1 MGVPLRVGVRTFR
14 TMTGPLSG
22 VVHVICGLP
31 RHGGARKGCRRAEA
45 ESRPSLAGPSD
56 GGGTAGGGSA
66 NTSNARSS
74 GRPTGAGPAGGNGD
88 EPKRAPVVG
97 GGDLGGPGGP
107 DGTTECPAK
116 ALQPL
121 KELPGTKWGLTK
133 AVNEEAQ
140 IVPVIGG
147 LLRSKD
153 EKVQLRMV
161 ELLMDAAYAE
171 NSGRD
176 GGTRPGR
183 IEYSIARPKRD

>member
-1 MGVPLRVGVRTFR
+1 VGEPLRVGVCTFR
-14 TMTGPLSG
+14 RMNGPFTG
-22 VVHVICGLP
+22 VVYVIEGLP
-31 RHGGARKGCRRAEA
+31 RHRGARMRHRQAETKSRA
-45 ESRPSLAGPSD
+45 SLAGPSD
-56 GGGTAGGGSA
+56 GSGYSDGGSA

-74 GRPTGAGPAGGNGD
+74 GRTNSAGPADGSGD
-88 EPKRAPVVG
+88 GPKRAPIAG
-97 GGDLGGPGGP
+97 GGDLGGP

-116 ALQPL
+116 ALQPM

-161 ELLMDAAYAE
+161 ELLIDTAYSE

-176 GGTRPGR
+176 ETGRPGR
-183 IEYSIARPKRD
+183 IEWSIPRPKRD